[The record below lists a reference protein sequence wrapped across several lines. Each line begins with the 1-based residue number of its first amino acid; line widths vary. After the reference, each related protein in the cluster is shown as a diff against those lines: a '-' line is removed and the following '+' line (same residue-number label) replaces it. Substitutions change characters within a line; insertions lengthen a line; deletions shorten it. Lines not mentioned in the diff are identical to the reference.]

1 MIKKK
6 NPIKCLTSAVLM
18 AFLLGTAAF
27 GNGVL
32 EVRADGN
39 ESTSAATDVSTT
51 EGDKSEGDTTKSE
64 KGWKKSGNK
73 WWYDNGDGTYA
84 KCEYVDGYWLD
95 QNGWYNSAWDGSWRK
110 NKTGWWFQSGSWYP
124 AGSWLKI
131 NGSWYYFGSDGY
143 MKSSE
148 WVRDSGNRYYLTES
162 GAMAASTTI
171 DGFKI
176 NEKGQRVLTKSV
188 EEMISESD
196 TAKKTSQIVLVVDHD
211 LMLWEKQSDETW
223 KSSKTMYC
231 GYGKNGFSD
240 PEKRV
245 KGDRTTPL
253 GSYELTYAFGIAD
266 NPGTD
271 MTYRKVTNKSY
282 LSSEKDTYN
291 MWLESDT
298 WIDGE
303 HLIDYTE
310 QYKYAANI
318 GFNINPTV
326 YGRGAGIF
334 LHCNGDKWYTMGCV
348 CLTEENMVWVLK
360 QLKDGAYIMIT
371 QDESEISQY

>member
-1 MIKKK
+1 MYKKK
-6 NPIKCLTSAVLM
+6 TPIKCLTSAVLM

-39 ESTSAATDVSTT
+39 GSTSAATDVSTT

-84 KCEYVDGYWLD
+84 KSEYVDGYWLD
-95 QNGWYNSAWDGSWRK
+95 QNGWYNSAWDGSWHK

-131 NGSWYYFGSDGY
+131 NGSWYYFGRDGY

-148 WVRDSGNRYYLTES
+148 WVRDGGNRYYLTES
-162 GAMAASTTI
+162 GAMAVSTTI

-176 NEKGQRVLTKSV
+176 NENGQRILTKSV

-211 LMLWEKQSDETW
+211 LTLWQKQSDGTW

-245 KGDRTTPL
+245 KGDRKTQL
-253 GSYELTYAFGIAD
+253 GSYELNYAFGISD
-266 NPGTD
+266 NPGTY
-271 MTYRKVTNKSY
+271 MTYQSFSY
-282 LSSEKDTYN
+282 CST
-291 MWLESDT
+291 
-298 WIDGE
+298 
-303 HLIDYTE
+303 
-310 QYKYAANI
+310 
-318 GFNINPTV
+318 
-326 YGRGAGIF
+326 IF
-334 LHCNGDKWYTMGCV
+334 LRVSSILSRNECG
-348 CLTEENMVWVLK
+348 
-360 QLKDGAYIMIT
+360 
-371 QDESEISQY
+371 